1 MYTVLLILFIPICLA
16 LVAIVL
22 LQVGKGAGFAGAF
35 GAGGGSQTVFG
46 ARAGTFLTKLT
57 AWLAAMFMI
66 LALAMAVLSSKT
78 DVGGGPRPAPVG
90 ESGQPE
96 QAVLPVETG
105 EPEPLTAPHQPEPPA
120 QAPAETE

>member
-1 MYTVLLILFIPICLA
+1 MYTVLLILFIPVCLA

-78 DVGGGPRPAPVG
+78 RPGGGPRPAPVE
-90 ESGQPE
+90 ESGQPD
-96 QAVLPVETG
+96 QAVLPEETVE
-105 EPEPLTAPHQPEPPA
+105 PEPPA
-120 QAPAETE
+120 QPEQAPAETE